1 MAAQRDDLEKGFW
14 WLLVAM
20 LEVFATVEQKPQ
32 LSVFDLGTLLL
43 LWVAE
48 GPS

>member
-20 LEVFATVEQKPQ
+20 LEVFANVEQK
-32 LSVFDLGTLLL
+32 LSVFDLGMLLL